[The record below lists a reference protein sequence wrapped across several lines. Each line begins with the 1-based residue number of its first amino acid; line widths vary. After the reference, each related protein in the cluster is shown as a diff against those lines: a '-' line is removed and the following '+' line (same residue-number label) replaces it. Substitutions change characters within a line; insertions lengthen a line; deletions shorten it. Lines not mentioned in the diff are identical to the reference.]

1 MVQQG
6 LAYGQ
11 IALQSN
17 AQACGVL
24 GRVQQLPVQV
34 VLHVVRELDA
44 GVILALGTGDALH
57 VLDTAEGLTRPEMQL
72 SQAHDKPHA

>member
-1 MVQQG
+1 MAAWHSRG
-6 LAYGQ
+6 LAYRQ
-11 IALQSN
+11 VALQGD

-44 GVILALGTGDALH
+44 GVVFTLRTRDALH
-57 VLDTAEGLTRPEMQL
+57 VLDRIVGTRIL
-72 SQAHDKPHA
+72 ALRWTKI